1 MMKAHKMFSNRPL
14 VIWTDMREKEY
25 WVFPTQKKAEA
36 FFRSVVNDELKRRGK
51 TTDETG
57 RNIEQCLSDG
67 EADFDETGI
76 ELTTCNVMP

>member
-36 FFRSVVNDELKRRGK
+36 FLRSKYFRNKKSRNYYSRINNADYLFYKTGKVVAE
-51 TTDETG
+51 
-57 RNIEQCLSDG
+57 ISD
-67 EADFDETGI
+67 AA
-76 ELTTCNVMP
+76 